1 MSGSFRT
8 EELFPKLSHVQ
19 RKAGPFSP
27 LGHWCQPARLWGESG
42 GTAQCSEH
50 SLAGEGHTH
59 TGNWLSENS
68 HTIWN
73 KPHSTAP
80 PAGCSQITLY
90 ASILSWPVRRLCS
103 SLPTR
108 TAVTAVSSIRFS
120 SESETS
126 VRSSAICRRKE
137 RFFLFFLL
145 FYNWNGKN
153 NFDARFDKWCDLMS
167 TTRRTFPSL
176 QQKKKKINV

>member
-137 RFFLFFLL
+137 RFFFWFFCCFIIGMEKITLTHALINDVIWWALL
-145 FYNWNGKN
+145 
-153 NFDARFDKWCDLMS
+153 DVRFHHS
-167 TTRRTFPSL
+167 S
-176 QQKKKKINV
+176 KKKRK